1 MFDEATEE
9 SIKMAR
15 HALKEEFKK
24 AKDTIFKNAK
34 KEGMSPAGG
43 YLSIINQAAKI
54 GKRFLNE
61 FSDDIKYH
69 TTNLAQKMIGE
80 GVEEVSEE
88 VVTDTAKSIYE
99 LAGKLGADTSV
110 KDVGAWDNAFERYAM
125 NFLGGAIGGG
135 IFYGKE
141 VWDKGTFKVTKSDD
155 ELITLIRNGHVA
167 DLKSTLQQMKED
179 GKAGD
184 TKLSADLT
192 TSGDSK
198 AFLTAENKE
207 KSQNDFI
214 ADQVANKINIL
225 EGVLNNNQVNLD
237 DDALFRQLVLSEQ
250 RYYRY
255 QDISKLT
262 NYYQD
267 FADVVRQLAAA
278 EVDYRDAANRVNGK
292 LVDGD
297 QNPTAGMT
305 DEAKALRQ
313 EDL

>member
-1 MFDEATEE
+1 
-9 SIKMAR
+9 
-15 HALKEEFKK
+15 
-24 AKDTIFKNAK
+24 
-34 KEGMSPAGG
+34 
-43 YLSIINQAAKI
+43 
-54 GKRFLNE
+54 
-61 FSDDIKYH
+61 
-69 TTNLAQKMIGE
+69 MIGE

-88 VVTDTAKSIYE
+88 VVSDAAKSIYE
-99 LAGKLGADTSV
+99 LAGKLGMDTSV
-110 KDVGAWDNAFERYAM
+110 QDVGAWNNMLERYTM